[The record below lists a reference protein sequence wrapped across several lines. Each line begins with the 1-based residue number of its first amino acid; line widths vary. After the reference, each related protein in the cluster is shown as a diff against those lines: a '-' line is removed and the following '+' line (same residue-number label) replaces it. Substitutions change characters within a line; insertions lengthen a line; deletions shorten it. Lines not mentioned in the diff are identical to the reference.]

1 MKERLRSRRTKGS
14 LCSSSSG
21 ITTSL
26 FLDFPKQPR
35 FRFSSNSLASP
46 TLQQKLPLEM
56 EIPFFLRFLFVG
68 LSISSANRNRSMRLK
83 ETEHSE
89 MSTIVCERESKK
101 YVRNRGER
109 EAKDVESRGQEAMA
123 RRTRRW
129 R

>member
-1 MKERLRSRRTKGS
+1 MSWLTLKERLRSRRTKGS

-35 FRFSSNSLASP
+35 FRFSFRFSCSRFTDAYNSRFSSSP
-46 TLQQKLPLEM
+46 TSLQKKLPLEM

-68 LSISSANRNRSMRLK
+68 LSISSANRNRSTRLK

-89 MSTIVCERESKK
+89 MSTIVCERKREQEVRQES
-101 YVRNRGER
+101 
-109 EAKDVESRGQEAMA
+109 
-123 RRTRRW
+123 W
-129 R
+129 